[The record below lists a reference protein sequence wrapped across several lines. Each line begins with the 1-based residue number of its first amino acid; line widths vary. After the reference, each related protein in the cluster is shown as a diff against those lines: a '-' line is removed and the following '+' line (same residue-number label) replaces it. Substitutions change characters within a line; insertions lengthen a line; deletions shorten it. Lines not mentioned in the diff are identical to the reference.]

1 MKRINCKSNNTSN
14 FISAWQSDNLQLYD
28 KIIDLFEKEK
38 DEHKLGGFGFN
49 QTNKEFKNTTDISIR
64 PNQLNDS
71 KYAFLKDYIADIDIF
86 YKDYRKQWEFFGRN
100 MPILHAGTFNI
111 QKYEI
116 GGHVKRWHTERD
128 SISSA
133 HRILA
138 WITYLNDVEGDGETE
153 FLHYDLKI
161 KPEKGKTVIWPAE
174 WTHAHRGNPTSS
186 VKYAITGWFT
196 LPNHERNNN
205 PNE

>member
-1 MKRINCKSNNTSN
+1 MKRINYKTSGKSN
-14 FISAWQSDNLQLYD
+14 FISAWQSENLSLMDQ
-28 KIIDLFEKEK
+28 IIDLFEDEKKE
-38 DEHKLGGFGFN
+38 HRTGVFGLN

-64 PNQLNDS
+64 PNQLNQPR
-71 KYAFLKDYIADIDIF
+71 YAFLQNYISDMDIF
-86 YKDYRKQWEFFGRN
+86 YKDYRKQWEFFGKN
-100 MPILHAGTFNI
+100 IPILQAGTFNI

-138 WITYLNDVEGDGETE
+138 WITYLNDVESEGETE
-153 FLHYDLKI
+153 FLYYDLKI

-174 WTHAHRGNPTSS
+174 WTHAHRGNPTPSI
-186 VKYAITGWFT
+186 KYCITGWFT
-196 LPNHERNNN
+196 LPSE
-205 PNE
+205 EKIYYEE